1 MNRSVVLAMAVA
13 GACAGS
19 LACSSAFAQDVEN
32 DEGLYIGGGIGQ
44 FNVRIDDLD
53 DTDEAVETL
62 DDEDTAWKAFVGWR
76 MNPFFALELA
86 YIDFGGPNDRFEG
99 EGSSGDFTVDISGF
113 APYLIG
119 TIPIGPVELFG
130 KVGYYFYDIDFE
142 VDIDDPT
149 FLDVDGG
156 ASDEDLLYGFGVGM
170 TLFERLNAR
179 LEYEMIDSDVID
191 DADALWLS
199 GQWRF

>member
-19 LACSSAFAQDVEN
+19 LACSSAFAQGIEN
-32 DEGLYIGGGIGQ
+32 DEGFYIGGGIGQ
-44 FNVRIDDLD
+44 FNVKIDDVD
-53 DTDEAVETL
+53 QTDEAIESL
-62 DDEDTAWKAFVGWR
+62 DDDDNAWKAFVGWR
-76 MNPFFALELA
+76 MNPYFALELA
-86 YIDFGGPNDRFEG
+86 YIDFGRPSDQFETG
-99 EGSSGDFTVDISGF
+99 GTSGNYTVDLSGF

-130 KVGYYFYDIDFE
+130 KVGYYFYDIDLN
-142 VDIDDPT
+142 VNIDDPT
-149 FLDVDGG
+149 FPDVDGG

-170 TLFERLNAR
+170 TFFERLNAR
-179 LEYEMIDSDVID
+179 LEYEKIDSDLID

>member
-13 GACAGS
+13 ASAGA
-19 LACSSAFAQDVEN
+19 LACSSAFAQGVEN

-44 FNVRIDDLD
+44 FNVKIDNLD
-53 DTDEAVETL
+53 ETDEAVETL
-62 DDEDTAWKAFVGWR
+62 DDDDNAWKAFVGWR
-76 MNPFFALELA
+76 MNPYFALELA
-86 YIDFGGPNDRFEG
+86 YIDFGRPSDRFDASG
-99 EGSSGDFTVDISGF
+99 TSGDFEVDLSGF

-119 TIPIGPVELFG
+119 TIPLGPVELFG
-130 KVGYYFYDIDFE
+130 KVGYYFYDIDFR
-142 VDIDDPT
+142 VDVDDPT
-149 FLDVDGG
+149 FPDVDGG

-170 TLFERLNAR
+170 TFFERLNAR
-179 LEYEMIDSDVID
+179 LEYEKIDSSFID